1 MNTRMK
7 IIIVIIAVLVVM
19 VVYLLSYKSV
29 SHIGGSSHREYKISF
44 PNNKAIY
51 IEASMWGLT
60 GDHIQ
65 ILLSGSPIIVKNQY
79 DSTMDYIFF
88 EPTIYY
94 KQQGDTLI
102 VYSPSLSKVPEKFNS
117 KLVVK
122 QLIISGYDD
131 VKKFNNEY
139 IGLGLKKISVYNK

>member
-1 MNTRMK
+1 MNTRIK
-7 IIIVIIAVLVVM
+7 IIIVISTILVV
-19 VVYLLSYKSV
+19 VIVYLLSSKSK
-29 SHIGGSSHREYKISF
+29 SHFGDSSHREYKIAF

-51 IEASMWGLT
+51 VEASMWGLT

-65 ILLSGSPIIVKNQY
+65 ILLSDSPIKVKNQY

-102 VYSPSLSKVPEKFNS
+102 VYSPSLSKVPKNFNS
-117 KLVVK
+117 EFVVK
-122 QLIISGYDD
+122 QLKISGYDNAMKF
-131 VKKFNNEY
+131 KKEY
-139 IGLGLKKISVYNK
+139 ISQGLKKISVYDK